1 MIILE
6 ILILWLSFELVLG
19 HTELP
24 KSASLSTA
32 IASNQ
37 LDQLSGFALNVTKSI
52 LRNTK
57 GTCTLDNLQ
66 VRRDWRAFSA
76 VEKKAYIKSV
86 LCLQALPA
94 RTPSYLAAGAKTRY
108 DDFVATH
115 IKQTLLIH
123 RTGTF
128 LGFHRWFIH
137 EFESALRSEC
147 AYTGDYPYWDWGAD
161 TDDME
166 NSEVFDGSETSL
178 SGNGAW
184 MPTEMDI
191 KVPVGNYTP
200 AYLPTGS
207 GGGCVTS
214 GPFVDYVVNM
224 GPSFLST
231 PGGNVTGM
239 ANALDYN
246 PRCMTRDLTS
256 EVLQRFNNYTSIV
269 HVILNNHNVW
279 DFQTELQG
287 WPGSGSLGLH
297 GGGHYSMGGDPGRD
311 ADGSPGE
318 PGFWHHHGMID
329 RVWWIWQSLD
339 LKTRQYAISGTG
351 TFMNEPASPNTTLE
365 TMLNIG
371 YANSGPMAMKNV
383 MSTTAGPFCYIY
395 V

>member
-1 MIILE
+1 ME
-6 ILILWLSFELVLG
+6 
-19 HTELP
+19 
-24 KSASLSTA
+24 
-32 IASNQ
+32 
-37 LDQLSGFALNVTKSI
+37 
-52 LRNTK
+52 
-57 GTCTLDNLQ
+57 
-66 VRRDWRAFSA
+66 
-76 VEKKAYIKSV
+76 
-86 LCLQALPA
+86 
-94 RTPSYLAAGAKTRY
+94 
-108 DDFVATH
+108 
-115 IKQTLLIH
+115 
-123 RTGTF
+123 
-128 LGFHRWFIH
+128 
-137 EFESALRSEC
+137 RSEL
-147 AYTGDYPYWDWGAD
+147 
-161 TDDME
+161 
-166 NSEVFDGSETSL
+166 FDGSDTSI
-178 SGNGAW
+178 SGNGLW
-184 MPTEMDI
+184 TPDQSDI

-269 HVILNNHNVW
+269 HVILANNNVW

-287 WPGSGSLGLH
+287 VPGSGSLGLH

-339 LKTRQYAISGTG
+339 LERRQYAISGTG
-351 TFMNEPASPNTTLE
+351 TFMNAPVSPNTTLD
-365 TMLNIG
+365 TVVNVG
-371 YANSGPMAMKNV
+371 YANSGPVAMRDL
-383 MSTTAGPFCYIY
+383 MSTTAGRFCYVY